1 MGEVIH
7 MDFKQARAV
16 SAKSAGSSV
25 LSADFV
31 HGQSNRAQNAVLYN
45 VGFDDALYWR
55 IPKPYRHDY
64 VFRGLVTT
72 PDIVAT
78 KGSDQIR
85 LVKMLDGAKPD
96 RLDAHTI
103 IMANLDGWVLA
114 SKLGR
119 EHRHLEIW
127 VVFDDG
133 GRFELEPTASL
144 AQAHAELAM
153 REMRIEGLHE
163 LSTSEAATMVL
174 GETYC
179 VS

>member
-1 MGEVIH
+1 MGDVIH
-7 MDFKQARAV
+7 LDFNPRR
-16 SAKSAGSSV
+16 SSFLRPRESSV

-64 VFRGLVTT
+64 TFRGLVASPEILATQP
-72 PDIVAT
+72 PDKV
-78 KGSDQIR
+78 R
-85 LVKMLDGAKPD
+85 MVKMLDGPKPD
-96 RLDAHTI
+96 RLDPHTI

-114 SKLGR
+114 SKVHFVK
-119 EHRHLEIW
+119 EDLEIW

-133 GRFELEPTASL
+133 GRFELKLTFSL

-153 REMRIEGLHE
+153 REMRIEGIHE
-163 LSTSEAATMVL
+163 LSTSEAAAIVL
-174 GETYC
+174 GDAY
-179 VS
+179 